1 MKKLSSAILNIEAG
15 NHELAQEV
23 AKPYSCWKIMS
34 TAEELGYTNPVH
46 YTAIAAFLK
55 GVIDF
60 QKYSDTMTKSER
72 IQLI

>member
-1 MKKLSSAILNIEAG
+1 MKKISSAILNMEIG
-15 NHELAQEV
+15 NHELAQEL
-23 AKPYSCWKIMS
+23 AKPYSCWKIMT
-34 TAEELGYTNPVH
+34 TAEELGYTNPAH

-60 QKYSDTMTKSER
+60 QKYSDTMSKPER